1 MSMPGRLFSVLMV
14 AMASAPAATAE
25 EGAKETAAE
34 VKEAAGEVAKAAEGK
49 KDEK

>member
-1 MSMPGRLFSVLMV
+1 MIYTAALKGTKPE
-14 AMASAPAATAE
+14 AAKDAAATAE

-34 VKEAAGEVAKAAEGK
+34 VREAAGEVAKAAEGK